1 MLEELFNLVKGT
13 AEESVI
19 NNPDVPNE
27 QNNEV
32 VAVLDVDSELLNHFD
47 ETDKKYLEEIVE
59 MIVF

>member
-13 AEESVI
+13 ATDSVI

-32 VAVLDVDSELLNHFD
+32 VAEATVVVS
-47 ETDKKYLEEIVE
+47 KAEIKAVY
-59 MIVF
+59 